1 LSERAISAAPM
12 VMVRDRLDIAET
24 QASIKSRNPDQV
36 VGVRVPTSAGVAQ
49 RVVEL
54 AREGAEVINL
64 LFDPHGREQVQPHPR
79 HMRDVIREVHGALV
93 RDGARDQVTLISSGG
108 IAMAE
113 HVAKIII
120 CGADA
125 AVMDIPLLLAFEC
138 RLCKNCEKN
147 RPCPVTIDSIAPAW
161 GTQRVLNLMSAWRN
175 QLLEILG
182 AMGIREM
189 RRLRGE
195 VGRAMFFEDLE
206 ADIFGKIFGERV

>member
-1 LSERAISAAPM
+1 MLISIKLPLDGNELLAVEELVLQGAEIIHLYADERGNELGTAAPRFIKDM
-12 VMVRDRLDIAET
+12 MRRLH
-24 QASIKSRNPDQV
+24 Q
-36 VGVRVPTSAGVAQ
+36 
-49 RVVEL
+49 
-54 AREGAEVINL
+54 
-64 LFDPHGREQVQPHPR
+64 H
-79 HMRDVIREVHGALV
+79 LV
-93 RDGARDQVTLISSGG
+93 TRSLRDQVTLLASGG

-147 RPCPVTIDSIAPAW
+147 RPCPVTIDSIEQRW
-161 GTQRVLNLMSAWRN
+161 GMQRVLNLMSAWRN

-182 AMGIREM
+182 AMGIREV

-195 VGRAMFFEDLE
+195 VGRAMFFEELE